1 MCSENNEIW
10 KEERKCCMGLCGL
23 LFNLEGKDTRG
34 RGFQVEETVSPIT
47 VNRSTPRVHKE
58 PQDDSLS
65 GACQVAEVTS
75 ERHGFHRLSAYLSLF
90 TA

>member
-1 MCSENNEIW
+1 M
-10 KEERKCCMGLCGL
+10 
-23 LFNLEGKDTRG
+23 
-34 RGFQVEETVSPIT
+34 EETVSPIT

-75 ERHGFHRLSAYLSLF
+75 DRHGFHRLRLIFDFLLPEVGTQKKDWEHRRDFFSNRIARAAVSSE
-90 TA
+90 